1 MAQSVFEESK
11 DFLLEL
17 REALVEKDE
26 VGKELN
32 TLKSDHKKT
41 LKAISSEERSIDDE
55 IASTIKKRKQ
65 EISRSYDNQLG
76 QIRSKRKKVSNDR
89 SKKKTKGMNALIE
102 DETKDLRRE
111 TKDISSDLKK
121 HFRRNGVP
129 TYCASELY
137 YVMFLPH
144 GFKETLLSGLCYVIY
159 FLGIPGL
166 LVFLLSTFGGL
177 SGTAWKAFF
186 TVLFVLVQ
194 FVIYFA
200 IYNASKGRH
209 RGPIEEGRELIDS
222 LKANKNE
229 IKTIKKE
236 ISRDTD
242 ESYYELDVFD
252 EKLANLD
259 DEADR
264 LSSDKSRA
272 LKDFEDDTKDVI
284 IEEINKRRLPK
295 LYELQDRSAE
305 LEDNLQAV
313 EARYNAIVKN
323 ISKEYSA
330 YIGEEFC
337 RIDRVDSLISIFEN
351 GEADSV
357 SSAIAFYKGRGK

>member
-1 MAQSVFEESK
+1 MAGSVFEESK

-17 REALVEKDE
+17 REALVEKDQ

-32 TLKSDHKKT
+32 SLKSDHKKI
-41 LKAISSEERSIDDE
+41 LKTISSEEKSIDDE

-89 SKKKTKGMNALIE
+89 SKKKTKGMNALID

-137 YVMFLPH
+137 YVMFMPH
-144 GFKETLLSGLCYVIY
+144 GIKETMLSALCYVVY
-159 FLGIPGL
+159 FLGIPGIL
-166 LVFLLSTFGGL
+166 TFLISSFGGV

-186 TVLFVLVQ
+186 TVLFVLLQ
-194 FVIYFA
+194 FVVYFA
-200 IYNASKGRH
+200 IYNATKGRH

-229 IKTIKKE
+229 IKSIRKE

-264 LSSDKSRA
+264 LTADKTRA
-272 LKDFEDDTKDVI
+272 LNDFEDEAKDVI

-295 LYELQDRSAE
+295 LYDLQDQSVAIDE
-305 LEDNLQAV
+305 KLYEV
-313 EARYNAIVKN
+313 ETRFNAITNN
-323 ISKEYSA
+323 ISKEYAA
-330 YIGEEFC
+330 YVGDEFC
-337 RIDRVDSLISIFEN
+337 RIDRIDSLISILEN
-351 GEADSV
+351 NEADSV